1 MTGGSGVPGYAA
13 VKRGRKVDLPFI
25 TQGTVYGAGTTSLM
39 L

>member
-1 MTGGSGVPGYAA
+1 MTGGSGAPGYAA
-13 VKRGRKVDLPFI
+13 VKRGRKIDLTFL